1 MGNSASN
8 NNNNNGK
15 EENANDVVV
24 KFKAVDMPEN
34 RNKAKPIVRI
44 YNNIY

>member
-8 NNNNNGK
+8 NNNNTRNGK

-34 RNKAKPIVRI
+34 RNKAKVNRT
-44 YNNIY
+44 NI